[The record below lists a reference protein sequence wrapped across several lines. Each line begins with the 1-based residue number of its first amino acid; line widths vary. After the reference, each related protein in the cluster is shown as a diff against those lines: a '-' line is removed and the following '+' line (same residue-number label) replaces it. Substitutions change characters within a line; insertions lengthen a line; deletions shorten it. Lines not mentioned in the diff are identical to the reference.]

1 MQVRVFSLSL
11 FMAVV
16 FCTALFAG
24 SAVWADDAATLREA
38 QAALDK
44 ADYDQAVRILKPLVD
59 GGNAEALYVMGRLI
73 LEGKGVKKNNTRA
86 AEFFR
91 LAAEKGDVSAMN
103 SWATSLVTG
112 DGVPRNFHEAARW
125 FRKAAEQG
133 HASAQY
139 NLGLR
144 YANGQG
150 VPQDYKEAVAWYRKA
165 AEQGLAAAQN
175 NLGFMY
181 RNGYGVP
188 ENTVLAYMLYNLAAA
203 EGDANAIDNRAALS
217 NDMTKAQIEEAQAL
231 SREWSVGKPLPTTT
245 KTFKAAKTAKKAEKP
260 APAKQ
265 QQNSPYPARPAA
277 KPGYTTCNTRCFNG
291 DCYRTYSDGEQVHF
305 QAKRKYNGL
314 SGQWEWDSGG
324 C

>member
-1 MQVRVFSLSL
+1 M
-11 FMAVV
+11 
-16 FCTALFAG
+16 
-24 SAVWADDAATLREA
+24 
-38 QAALDK
+38 
-44 ADYDQAVRILKPLVD
+44 
-59 GGNAEALYVMGRLI
+59 
-73 LEGKGVKKNNTRA
+73 
-86 AEFFR
+86 
-91 LAAEKGDVSAMN
+91 
-103 SWATSLVTG
+103 
-112 DGVPRNFHEAARW
+112 
-125 FRKAAEQG
+125 
-133 HASAQY
+133 
-139 NLGLR
+139 

-150 VPQDYKEAVAWYRKA
+150 VPQDDKEAAAWYRKA
-165 AEQGLAAAQN
+165 AEQGLAAALN
-175 NLGFMY
+175 NLGVMY
-181 RNGYGVP
+181 RKGDGVP

-203 EGDANAIDNRAALS
+203 EGDANAIENRAALS

>member
-1 MQVRVFSLSL
+1 MHISLL
-11 FMAVV
+11 RRTLEAAAIAV
-16 FCTALFAG
+16 LFAFTAIAHA
-24 SAVWADDAATLREA
+24 SNLDDAVAAAMRGDYATAYKIILPLAERGEA
-38 QAALDK
+38 D
-44 ADYDQAVRILKPLVD
+44 
-59 GGNAEALYVMGRLI
+59 
-73 LEGKGVKKNNTRA
+73 
-86 AEFFR
+86 
-91 LAAEKGDVSAMN
+91 
-103 SWATSLVTG
+103 
-112 DGVPRNFHEAARW
+112 
-125 FRKAAEQG
+125 
-133 HASAQY
+133 AQY
-139 NLGLR
+139 SLGVM
-144 YANGQG
+144 YSNGLS

-203 EGDANAIDNRAALS
+203 QGDENAIENRAGVSSA
-217 NDMTKAQIEEAQAL
+217 MTKAQIEEAQAL